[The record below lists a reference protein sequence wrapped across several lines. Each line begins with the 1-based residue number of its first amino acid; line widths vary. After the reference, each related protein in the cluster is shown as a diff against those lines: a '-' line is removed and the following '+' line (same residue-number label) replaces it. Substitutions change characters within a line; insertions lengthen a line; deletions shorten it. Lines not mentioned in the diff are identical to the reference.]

1 MNTMSKKNKNG
12 NTREKKQ
19 ELLQRAAIE
28 FGRYEDSKKFAK
40 KEHVDY
46 DGKKERNELF
56 YSYLLE
62 YFPDT
67 VEYLVR
73 YGHIKTDKMQEIKEK
88 ADAQLASTMFIEKL
102 TKSVKNDEEIDNI
115 KLFPILLREYIIATN
130 KYNMEGKA
138 SGDASFVEKPA
149 EDLYKLIKVIMKKK
163 LKKYKKAGIDE
174 DLAFD
179 LVSIIPTCDVL
190 TFNQRYY
197 LRLFFNYIYEHAKT
211 KTIDFAK
218 VAKLVFKDEYYPLVI
233 TFALLERK
241 EKYASL
247 NDSQKAL
254 YLKISD
260 WAFNTMEN
268 DMDVDEVEKIIK
280 AYINARKR
288 DDEAGKDGARRYTLS
303 SLSEQDYSKIVKVV
317 NRIKA
322 NNPNVE
328 KYL

>member
-1 MNTMSKKNKNG
+1 MSKKSKNG
-12 NTREKKQ
+12 NTKERKQAILEK
-19 ELLQRAAIE
+19 AATE
-28 FGRYEDSKKFAK
+28 FGRYPNSKKFAK
-40 KEHVDY
+40 KEHIDY

-56 YSYLLE
+56 YSYLLD

-73 YGHIKTDKMQEIKEK
+73 YGHIKNDKVQEIKDK
-88 ADAQLASTMFIEKL
+88 ADVHLASSMFIEKL
-102 TKSVKNDEEIDNI
+102 TKSVKKNEDIENI

-130 KYNMEGKA
+130 KYNIEGKE
-138 SGDASFVEKPA
+138 SGDNSFVEKSTD
-149 EDLYKLIKVIMKKK
+149 DLYKLIKVIMKKK
-163 LKKYKKAGIDE
+163 LKKFKKAGIDD
-174 DLAFD
+174 DLALD
-179 LVSIIPTCDVL
+179 MVSIIPTCDIL
-190 TFNQRYY
+190 SFNQRFY
-197 LRLFFNYIYEHAKT
+197 LRMFFNYVYEHAKT
-211 KTIDFAK
+211 KTVDFEK
-218 VAKLVFKDEYYPLVI
+218 LAKLVFKEEYYPLVI

-241 EKYASL
+241 EKYATL

-268 DMDVDEVEKIIK
+268 DMDVDEIERIIK
-280 AYINARKR
+280 AYINGRKR
-288 DDEAGKDGARRYTLS
+288 DDEAGKDGVRRYTLS
-303 SLSEQDYSKIVKVV
+303 SLSEQDYSNIVKVV